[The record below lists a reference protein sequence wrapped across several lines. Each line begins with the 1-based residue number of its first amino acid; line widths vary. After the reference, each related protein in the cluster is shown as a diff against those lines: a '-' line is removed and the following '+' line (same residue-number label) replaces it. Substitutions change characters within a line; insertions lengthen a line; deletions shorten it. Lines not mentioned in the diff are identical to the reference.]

1 MPSLYSLRQL
11 ATGTAIRL
19 FLGCA
24 FAAVPFFAAEKR
36 PVDKFVV
43 ALKPDKNPE
52 ILRTEKTQ
60 LEAFLSAQLGRPV
73 EAVIPL
79 SSTVIIEGFANGTI
93 DLGYLSATDFV
104 PARERGVAEM
114 LLVGQFADGR
124 KAYDSYWVVK
134 KDAPYTTI
142 ADLRSRPVAF
152 ASRTSTSGFVVPLFD
167 LNQRGL
173 LAADASPESFFGPGN
188 VFFGVGYVSA
198 IDRVLAGEAEAA
210 AVSYYVLDEDKHLST
225 EKRSLLRQLQ
235 KQGPVPSHV
244 LAVRASLASGDAEA
258 LRNALLALNDPANTS
273 LRDKLFTT
281 QLVTADAES
290 HIATLAEALVIAR
303 KALKN

>member
-1 MPSLYSLRQL
+1 
-11 ATGTAIRL
+11 
-19 FLGCA
+19 
-24 FAAVPFFAAEKR
+24 
-36 PVDKFVV
+36 
-43 ALKPDKNPE
+43 
-52 ILRTEKTQ
+52 
-60 LEAFLSAQLGRPV
+60 
-73 EAVIPL
+73 
-79 SSTVIIEGFANGTI
+79 
-93 DLGYLSATDFV
+93 
-104 PARERGVAEM
+104 
-114 LLVGQFADGR
+114 
-124 KAYDSYWVVK
+124 VVK

-142 ADLRSRPVAF
+142 ADLRGRPVAF